1 MEQAP
6 AAPRALDT
14 APDSEDEHTLM
25 RPATAPLPAD
35 AYRDAQPKD
44 PEPSVGTPLELVI
57 QEPQSPKRRLN
68 LVWLLAAAS
77 LCAGGY
83 VAFSARQSSTAPAPT
98 ANAAP
103 EAALPPKREP
113 VPPPPPKTGN
123 LEPPIGTTYDPDT
136 AAEDDALLTPPQRE
150 ARKAARA
157 RVPRPVHKESVA
169 VAGAAAPAAPSGEAP
184 APEPSQDKAEPA
196 GTPAAAP
203 AAPAPTAAPP
213 APAAAAPAAPAPET
227 REAAGSAPGKPV
239 APAAAAAPEP
249 GAANPPTPPA
259 PTPAEPPA
267 AGDGSEPSPPPVDR
281 ENPY

>member
-1 MEQAP
+1 MDQAP

-35 AYRDAQPKD
+35 AYRDSLRTD

-57 QEPQSPKRRLN
+57 QEPKPAKRPLN

-83 VAFSARQSSTAPAPT
+83 VVFSARDSGSAAAPT

-103 EAALPPKREP
+103 EASLPAKREL

-136 AAEDDALLTPPQRE
+136 AAEDDALLTPPQQE

-157 RVPRPVHKESVA
+157 RLPRPVHKEPAAAAEPGVPSNA
-169 VAGAAAPAAPSGEAP
+169 AAATAPGEGNAAEPAGAEPAEPAATKPVAAPAAAAPTPVPSEPTGSAP
-184 APEPSQDKAEPA
+184 SK
-196 GTPAAAP
+196 PAAAAAATTEGGAAPAP
-203 AAPAPTAAPP
+203 AAPAPS
-213 APAAAAPAAPAPET
+213 E
-227 REAAGSAPGKPV
+227 
-239 APAAAAAPEP
+239 
-249 GAANPPTPPA
+249 
-259 PTPAEPPA
+259 AEPPA
-267 AGDGSEPSPPPVDR
+267 PGDSEPAPPAVDR